1 MTPSP
6 QALKRA
12 REIPEVAWAY
22 GFFKAASVKDGPI
35 NPDGLIQGVA
45 QALDAHAKEAVEA
58 ERSRIAKI
66 LQYYGLPDLTLID
79 KRELFPDEKEYAKKL
94 IELANAILE
103 RNG

>member
-1 MTPSP
+1 MSQPSP

-45 QALDAHAKEAVEA
+45 QALDAHAKEAVER
-58 ERSRIAKI
+58 EREECAKVARNFK
-66 LQYYGLPDLTLID
+66 T
-79 KRELFPDEKEYAKKL
+79 ELFCECEQFCNCADGKEFPSEIAT
-94 IELANAILE
+94 AIRRRE
-103 RNG
+103 G